1 MAKVTSYMNS
11 KKRRK
16 GPNKGLLLVIVLIII
31 FVGLVIWF
39 RSDSEEV
46 EVAEEATPEMIGSTT
61 PSGIQIEHVE
71 VEMIPGMVDQIV
83 LSDVSGGSG
92 AGTATRQIEDGFF
105 RHVAQGYM
113 PVPREGYF
121 YEGWLV
127 RQSPFDFFSTGN
139 MVQNESGEWVL
150 EWFGEFGQD
159 YADYPGVVITLEPD
173 DGNPDPAD
181 HILEG
186 EF

>member
-1 MAKVTSYMNS
+1 MTRATSYMNS

-16 GPNKGLLLVIVLIII
+16 GPNKGLLLVVALIIA
-31 FVGLVIWF
+31 FVILVLWF
-39 RSDSEEV
+39 RSGGDEIT
-46 EVAEEATPEMIGSTT
+46 EADLNFVQSTT
-61 PSGIQIEHVE
+61 ESGMQFEQVR
-71 VEMIPGMVDQIV
+71 VEMIPGMVDEVV

-92 AGTATRQIEDGFF
+92 SGAATREIEDGFF
-105 RHVAQGYM
+105 RHVAKGYM

-173 DGNPDPAD
+173 DGDPDPAD